1 MKNIKKRSIDT
12 KRQKHRY
19 NMFIKEQRGFPKIDS
34 NPCKHYKWSGI
45 NVTNKQ
51 NKQTTFRQ

>member
-1 MKNIKKRSIDT
+1 
-12 KRQKHRY
+12 
-19 NMFIKEQRGFPKIDS
+19 MFITEQRGFAKIDN
-34 NPCKHYKWSGI
+34 NPCNHYKWFGDL